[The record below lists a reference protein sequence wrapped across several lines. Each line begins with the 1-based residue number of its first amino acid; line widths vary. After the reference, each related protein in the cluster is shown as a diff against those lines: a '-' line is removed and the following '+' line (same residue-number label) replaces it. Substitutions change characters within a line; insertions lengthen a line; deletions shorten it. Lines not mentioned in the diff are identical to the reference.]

1 MKICVLGSGSG
12 GNSTFV
18 EQNGTRLLVDAGL
31 RAKEIV
37 ERLTQINVDPY
48 TLNGILISHEHQDH
62 IQGAAAIARKFKVPV
77 YISSRAREHA
87 SFSLQLVRNYP
98 VSAGVPVQIGAITVT
113 PFSTPH
119 DSIDPL
125 GFALRAQECRA
136 CVITDIGY
144 VSETIRER
152 LRNSDI
158 VVIESNHDLEM
169 LRTGPYP
176 WSLKQRVLSNYGHLS
191 NEALAYFF
199 SEYFDGT
206 QRKVMLTHLSKQNN
220 HPQLAYVSA
229 LRALERKTRDTDLHI
244 SLQDEVSEI
253 LEI

>member
-31 RAKEIV
+31 NAKVIV
-37 ERLTQINVDPY
+37 ERLAQINVEAS
-48 TLNGILISHEHQDH
+48 TLDGILISHEHQDH
-62 IQGAAAIARKFKVPV
+62 IQGAGPIARKFKVPV
-77 YISSRAREHA
+77 YISPRAREHA
-87 SFSLQLVRNYP
+87 PFSLQLVRHYP
-98 VSAGVPVQIGAITVT
+98 LSAGIPVQIGALTIT

-125 GFALRAQECRA
+125 GFALRAQDCRA

-144 VSETIRER
+144 VTETIRER
-152 LRNSDI
+152 LRNTDI

-176 WSLKQRVLSNYGHLS
+176 WSLKQRVMSNYGHLS

-199 SEYFDGT
+199 AEYFDGT
-206 QRKVMLTHLSKQNN
+206 QRKVMLTHLSRQNN

-229 LRALERKTRDTDLHI
+229 LRALERKSRDTDLQI
-244 SLQDEVSEI
+244 SMQDEVSEI

>member
-31 RAKEIV
+31 HAKEIV
-37 ERLTQINVDPY
+37 QRLAQINVDAGS
-48 TLNGILISHEHQDH
+48 LDGILISHEHHDH

-77 YISSRAREHA
+77 YISPRAREHA
-87 SFSLQLVRNYP
+87 PFSFQLVRYYP
-98 VSAGVPVQIGAITVT
+98 VSAGIPIQIGAITVT

-125 GFALRAQECRA
+125 GFALRTQDCRA

-152 LRNSDI
+152 LRNTDI

-176 WSLKQRVLSNYGHLS
+176 WTLKQRVMSNYGHLS

-199 SEYFDGT
+199 AEYFDGT

-229 LRALERKTRDTDLHI
+229 LRALERKSRDTDLQI
-244 SLQDEVSEI
+244 SMQDEISEI

>member
-1 MKICVLGSGSG
+1 MKICVLGSGSN
-12 GNSTFV
+12 GNATLV

-37 ERLTQINVDPY
+37 ERLFQIGIEAASLD
-48 TLNGILISHEHQDH
+48 GILISHEHNDH
-62 IQGAAAIARKFKVPV
+62 IQGAGALSRKFKVPI
-77 YISSRAREHA
+77 YISPRALEHS
-87 SFSLQLVRNYP
+87 SFSLQWVKHYP
-98 VSAGVPVQIGAITVT
+98 VSAGIPVQIGTITVT

-125 GFALRAQECRA
+125 GFALRAQQSRVCI
-136 CVITDIGY
+136 ITDIGY
-144 VSETIRER
+144 VSETIRDR
-152 LRNSDI
+152 LRSTDI
-158 VVIESNHDLEM
+158 LVIESNHDLEM

-176 WSLKQRVLSNYGHLS
+176 WQLKQRVMSNYGHLS

-199 SEYFDGT
+199 AEYFDGT
-206 QRKVMLTHLSKQNN
+206 QRKVMLTHLSRQNN

-229 LRALERKTRDTDLHI
+229 LRALEKKSCNTDLHI
-244 SLQDEVSEI
+244 SLQDEISEI

>member
-1 MKICVLGSGSG
+1 MKICVLGSGSS
-12 GNSTFV
+12 GNATFV
-18 EQNGTRLLVDAGL
+18 EHNGARLLVDAGL
-31 RAKEIV
+31 KAKEIV
-37 ERLTQINVDPY
+37 ERLFKIGIEPASID
-48 TLNGILISHEHQDH
+48 GILISHEHNDH
-62 IQGAAAIARKFKVPV
+62 IQGAGAISRKFKVPV
-77 YISSRAREHA
+77 YISPRALEHS
-87 SFSLQLVRNYP
+87 SFSLQWVKHYP
-98 VSAGVPVQIGAITVT
+98 VTAGVPIQIGAITVT

-125 GFALRAQECRA
+125 GFALRVQQSRICI
-136 CVITDIGY
+136 ITDIGY

-152 LRNSDI
+152 LRDTDI
-158 VVIESNHDLEM
+158 LVIESNHDIEM

-176 WSLKQRVLSNYGHLS
+176 WSLKQRVMSNWGHLS

-199 SEYFDGT
+199 AEYFDGT

-229 LRALERKTRDTDLHI
+229 LRALEKKSRDTDLHI
-244 SLQDEVSEI
+244 SLQDEISEI